1 MLTLVYC
8 GMKSKAKPPLQISIC
23 KPTFSKDRRVR
34 VPSAICAFLPKLCAS
49 KLLLEPKWHGG
60 VFPGVFR
67 VRSLLFLPSLLASFL
82 LSLFP
87 SLSLPSLSL
96 SFPFPCPFLLPFL
109 LLSLPFPS
117 LPKTNNK
124 KNPKLSEHHW
134 GIQECPKSWEK
145 ICEYF
150 CLSGTA
156 LIIPTWIM
164 GNLTWYCL
172 VTLAS
177 QT

>member
-117 LPKTNNK
+117 LPFPRQITK
-124 KNPKLSEHHW
+124 KIPNFLSITGGFRSVLKVGRKFVNIFAYLE
-134 GIQECPKSWEK
+134 QPSSSLLE
-145 ICEYF
+145 
-150 CLSGTA
+150 
-156 LIIPTWIM
+156 
-164 GNLTWYCL
+164 
-172 VTLAS
+172 
-177 QT
+177 